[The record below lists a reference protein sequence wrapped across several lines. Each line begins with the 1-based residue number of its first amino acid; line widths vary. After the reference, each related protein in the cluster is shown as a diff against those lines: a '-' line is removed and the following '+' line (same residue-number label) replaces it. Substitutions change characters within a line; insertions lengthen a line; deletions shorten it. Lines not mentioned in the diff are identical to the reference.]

1 MVILDTLEAELKDM
15 KIDFIRQPPS
25 KLLAPS
31 EQKVWIHE
39 AKDNSFSLKGAFA
52 IRGVAAPFWKQE
64 PPGIYTKKYSLN
76 FIIETFYNNI
86 EPPAEVKDQL
96 NTSEREFYGKP
107 AFCNMTEET
116 VRDVI
121 KLCKQFDYTPGDSE
135 TGEVMKTYSD

>member
-1 MVILDTLEAELKDM
+1 M
-15 KIDFIRQPPS
+15 
-25 KLLAPS
+25 APS

-96 NTSEREFYGKP
+96 NTSEREFYGNP